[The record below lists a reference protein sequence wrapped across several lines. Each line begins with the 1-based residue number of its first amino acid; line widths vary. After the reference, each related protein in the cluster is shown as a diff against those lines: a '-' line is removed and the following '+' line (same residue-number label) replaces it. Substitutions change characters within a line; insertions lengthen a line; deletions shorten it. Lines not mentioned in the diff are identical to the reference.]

1 MEEDITMGTVRSVR
15 LDKAMNM
22 HTSASTWM
30 MTTEERKRYERKVI
44 YIYVFVWSHV
54 LDGRK

>member
-1 MEEDITMGTVRSVR
+1 MGTVRSVR

-44 YIYVFVWSHV
+44 YMLRLQTTKQVVN
-54 LDGRK
+54 RR

>member
-1 MEEDITMGTVRSVR
+1 MGAVRSVR

-22 HTSASTWM
+22 HTSVSTWM

-44 YIYVFVWSHV
+44 YIYVFVWSRV